1 MDDDADLRDAVRAL
15 AERVA
20 ALEGSRAP
28 VAPPAA
34 PDDETYWA
42 LDGLVARRGQDE
54 TTARGSVMMVGS
66 VEVPTGGTVSWQQEA
81 GSEGLIE
88 VEWGDRATAFAA
100 LGHPV
105 RVELLRRIL
114 QGVRTTAA
122 LAALDELG
130 TTGQLHH
137 HLRQLVAAGWVRQ
150 SGRGSYEIPAGRIVP
165 LLVCIVAAER

>member
-15 AERVA
+15 TERVA
-20 ALEGSRAP
+20 ALEGSRSPGA
-28 VAPPAA
+28 PAA
-34 PDDETYWA
+34 VPDDETYWA
-42 LDGLVARRGQDE
+42 LDGLVARRGQDA

-88 VEWGDRATAFAA
+88 VEWGDRAAAFAA

-150 SGRGSYEIPAGRIVP
+150 SGRGSYEIPASRIVP